1 MLSDRLRLGKD
12 VLMSSE
18 TSISTIN
25 HAIQTSSS
33 SAERRSGKYLIF
45 SLADEEFGVK
55 VLKIKEIMGMQDI
68 TAVPNTAAYVKGVIN
83 LRGQV
88 IPVVDLRMKF
98 SLPTC
103 EYTHRTCIVVVTT
116 QGKTGDRLVG
126 AIADGVAEV
135 LTLSDEEI
143 EDTPDFGSGA
153 VSPYL
158 LGMAKVKGTVKI
170 LLDIDQVLGEQEAI
184 ELPALALK

>member
-1 MLSDRLRLGKD
+1 
-12 VLMSSE
+12 MSLE
-18 TSISTIN
+18 TSISTLN
-25 HAIQTSSS
+25 HELQTSST
-33 SAERRSGKYLIF
+33 SADKRGGKYLIF

-55 VLKIKEIMGMQDI
+55 VLKIKEIMGMQEI
-68 TAVPNTAAYVKGVIN
+68 TAVPNTAPYVKGVIN

-98 SLPTC
+98 SLPSC
-103 EYTHRTCIVVVTT
+103 DYTHRTCIIVVTT
-116 QGKTGDRLVG
+116 QGKAGDRLVG

-135 LTLSDEEI
+135 LTLSTEEI

-153 VSPYL
+153 ASPYL

-170 LLDIDQVLGEQEAI
+170 LLDIDEVLGEQEAI
-184 ELPALALK
+184 EFSTLALK